1 MASMIRLLGYVA
13 SVLSMVNLAYTAF
26 KIGLIPALQ
35 QIIDYYERF
44 MQAALGWIEPFVNR
58 YLPPLAKILNIDL
71 HLYPHWKHV
80 FFLMG
85 VYFFRSAAAAYGS
98 GNYVIAAFRVTW
110 GLSVALASSIA
121 AGMVLLVNADLF
133 GNFLIATIPLI
144 GVLLFDL
151 GCDAW
156 SATWYR
162 AEYARLAGRE
172 VLSWSQ
178 EFGPQASY
186 DFQRAAV
193 GLVVVVAGL
202 QVPSIRGLPSPG
214 IVLLV
219 VLLIV
224 LAGYILISSARAS
237 RSGPQER
244 PAAFRSEGSADL
256 GTAILLSLLGALSFF
271 ALNAGLQP
279 TGL

>member
-13 SVLSMVNLAYTAF
+13 SVLSMVNLAYTAL

-44 MQAALGWIEPFVNR
+44 MQAALGWIEPLVNG
-58 YLPPLAKILNIDL
+58 YLPHLAEILRIDL

-98 GNYVIAAFRVTW
+98 ENYSNAAFRVIW
-110 GLSVALASSIA
+110 GLSVALASSVA
-121 AGMVLLVNADLF
+121 SGVVLLTTADLF
-133 GNFLIATIPLI
+133 ANFLIAAIPLV

-162 AEYARLAGRE
+162 AEYARLADRE
-172 VLSWSQ
+172 ILSWSQ
-178 EFGPQASY
+178 EFGPQAAY
-186 DFQRAAV
+186 DFQRTAI
-193 GLVVVVAGL
+193 GLIIVVAGL
-202 QVPSIRGLPSPG
+202 QVPSIRNLPSPG
-214 IVLLV
+214 IALLV
-219 VLLIV
+219 ALLIV
-224 LAGYILISSARAS
+224 LAAHILISSARAS
-237 RSGPQER
+237 RAGPQDR

-271 ALNAGLQP
+271 ALNSGLQP
-279 TGL
+279 AGL